1 MPDKTYKKVEIVGV
15 SEDSIEKA
23 IENAHKKASQSIHNL
38 RWFEIQEIRG
48 NFELGKPLYQV
59 TLKVGFRLDEN

>member
-1 MPDKTYKKVEIVGV
+1 MPDKKYKKVEIVGV
-15 SEDSIEKA
+15 SEYSVEKA
-23 IENAHKKASQSIHNL
+23 IENAYTKASQSIHNL
-38 RWFEIQEIRG
+38 RWCEVQEIRG